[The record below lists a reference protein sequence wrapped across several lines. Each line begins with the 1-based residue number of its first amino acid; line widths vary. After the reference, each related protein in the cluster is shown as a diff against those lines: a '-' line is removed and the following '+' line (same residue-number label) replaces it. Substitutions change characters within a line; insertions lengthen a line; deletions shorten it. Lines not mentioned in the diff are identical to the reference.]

1 MSFEVGDAI
10 VYGGSGVCEI
20 DGIESIS
27 FYHERPQK
35 YYVLKPMFVKQSS
48 VVYVPMNNEEQVSK
62 IKPVISKQEAIKLIK
77 QIPLKGGRW
86 IEDRNE
92 RRDTF
97 NDIVNTGSRKEIVKL
112 ISLIESHKDALA
124 EEGKRLNTQDERV
137 LSEAMRRISAEFAVA
152 LDMEPE
158 EINEI
163 IRNEELKAKLA

>member
-1 MSFEVGDAI
+1 
-10 VYGGSGVCEI
+10 
-20 DGIESIS
+20 
-27 FYHERPQK
+27 
-35 YYVLKPMFVKQSS
+35 MFVKQSS